1 MFANWFDLNNY
12 IAQQLSRQMNTLF
25 EEQAASISVW
35 PPCNLY
41 ENAEAV
47 VLTAEVPGFGSDDL
61 SLTVVQD
68 VLTLSG
74 ERKPKKVEES
84 IVHRRE
90 RQGAVR
96 FSRSFTLPYRVDAG
110 KVEADLKDG
119 VLTVMLPRHPEEQP
133 RSIQISKK

>member
-1 MFANWFDLNNY
+1 MLANWFDLNNY
-12 IAQQLSRQMNTLF
+12 IAQQLSRQMNAMF
-25 EEQAASISVW
+25 EEQAASISAW
-35 PPCNLY
+35 PPCNTY

-47 VLTAEVPGFGSDDL
+47 ILTAEVPGFASDDL
-61 SLTVVQD
+61 NLSVVQD

-90 RQGAVR
+90 RQGAVK

-110 KVEADLKDG
+110 KVEAELKDG